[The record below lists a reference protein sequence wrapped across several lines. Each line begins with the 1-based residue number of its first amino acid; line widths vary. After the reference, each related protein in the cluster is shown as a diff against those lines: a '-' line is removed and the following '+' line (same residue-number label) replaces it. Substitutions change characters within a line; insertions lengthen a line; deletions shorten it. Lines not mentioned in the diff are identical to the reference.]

1 MLNRN
6 LFILV
11 KSRAES
17 QNTNNICFLVANV
30 LLPKYMNPI
39 DLKLLTEFT
48 AKTDIRI
55 EWSDTSNFTQ
65 M

>member
-1 MLNRN
+1 M
-6 LFILV
+6 
-11 KSRAES
+11 KSKAEY
-17 QNTNNICFLVANV
+17 QNTNNICFLLANV
-30 LLPKYMNPI
+30 LLPKYMNHI
-39 DLKLLTEFT
+39 DLKLLTEFR

>member
-6 LFILV
+6 FFIPV
-11 KSRAES
+11 KYRAES
-17 QNTNNICFLVANV
+17 QNTNNICFLLANV
-30 LLPKYMNPI
+30 LLPKYMNHI
-39 DLKLLTEFT
+39 DLKLLTEFR

>member
-1 MLNRN
+1 
-6 LFILV
+6 
-11 KSRAES
+11 
-17 QNTNNICFLVANV
+17 
-30 LLPKYMNPI
+30 MNPI
-39 DLKLLTEFT
+39 DLKLLTEFP